1 MVAFIRG
8 MRAVAIGCAGAAA
21 AFAQTPIA
29 ELGKQRAAASPLHWE
44 VREAGHPVLGP
55 IVFAVT
61 SPVATPV
68 GRNQVSSQVY
78 LSCERSTGKI
88 AVELANGTRAD
99 DPGGLAAKSKPRLT
113 CRTLADGKPVDEPL
127 EARWTANALG
137 DEMARGLWPS
147 AVRACASIAIAQEVV
162 LPAGWGAPTA
172 RVEMEIVPY
181 ARELDRV
188 FSRCGE
194 PSAWPLEAAPPP
206 AAKAAPAPQP
216 ATAVQPAP
224 ATAANGWI
232 TARVV
237 ADGRTNVRARP
248 DIRSA
253 LVIRLDPGDVILV
266 QRSETDWW
274 HARSRPGARVPFE
287 GYIRRDRLAIR

>member
-1 MVAFIRG
+1 
-8 MRAVAIGCAGAAA
+8 
-21 AFAQTPIA
+21 
-29 ELGKQRAAASPLHWE
+29 
-44 VREAGHPVLGP
+44 
-55 IVFAVT
+55 
-61 SPVATPV
+61 
-68 GRNQVSSQVY
+68 
-78 LSCERSTGKI
+78 
-88 AVELANGTRAD
+88 
-99 DPGGLAAKSKPRLT
+99 
-113 CRTLADGKPVDEPL
+113 
-127 EARWTANALG
+127 
-137 DEMARGLWPS
+137 
-147 AVRACASIAIAQEVV
+147 
-162 LPAGWGAPTA
+162 
-172 RVEMEIVPY
+172 MEIAPY

-216 ATAVQPAP
+216 PPAVQPAP